1 MSDNQ
6 VPPPPGY
13 YDDGTGQQKYWD
25 GQQWAAAAPSDGRT
39 ATSLAQPSAGPKST
53 PKRTNG
59 LGVAALVLGLVALV
73 FAWIPIANYFG
84 MFIGLVG
91 LVLGIVGLLI
101 KNRSKGLTIAGA
113 AISALAL
120 ILAIIMAV
128 VYATAFA
135 AAVKSVQDEGSRIQ
149 SSSAPSAGS
158 SAPSTP
164 GHTIE
169 YQVTSD
175 APTANNI
182 TYYTFS
188 NGQGGSEQA
197 NGAPVPWS
205 KQFTVKGGGLF
216 DFNSLNITAMATADA
231 TTITCTITEDGV
243 VKSTQTSTGAYA
255 MVTCNASGS

>member
-6 VPPPPGY
+6 VPPGY
-13 YDDGTGQQKYWD
+13 YDDGTGQQRYWD
-25 GQQWAAAAPSDGRT
+25 GQVWAT
-39 ATSLAQPSAGPKST
+39 ATSDSPASVPPVQPPATQPQR

-59 LGVAALVLGLVALV
+59 LGVAALVLGLIAFVL
-73 FAWIPIANYFG
+73 AWIPIANYFG
-84 MFIGLVG
+84 MFLALVG
-91 LVLGIVGLLI
+91 VVLGVVGLLI
-101 KNRSKGLTIAGA
+101 KNRSKGLSIAGTTV
-113 AISALAL
+113 SGLAL
-120 ILAIIMAV
+120 VLAILMAV

-149 SSSAPSAGS
+149 SSSTPSAGS
-158 SAPSTP
+158 SASTAAS
-164 GHTIE
+164 HTVE

-175 APTANNI
+175 ASTANNI

-197 NGAPVPWS
+197 NGAPLPWS
-205 KQFTVKGGGLF
+205 KQITVKGGGLF
-216 DFNSLNITAMATADA
+216 DFNSLNITAMAAADA

-255 MVTCNASGS
+255 VVTCNTSGN